1 MSVSTSTRPRVA
13 ATAVSPHLD
22 GAAVYD
28 CDGYRLG
35 FVEGTDP
42 RADRFT
48 LVQAGYVLG
57 LLAGTF
63 EVPGEWIGRCSPER
77 VDLTVPASALEEQA
91 EDPS

>member
-1 MSVSTSTRPRVA
+1 MNVSTSTRPHVA
-13 ATAVSPHLD
+13 ATVVSPRLE

-35 FVEGTDP
+35 FVDGTDP
-42 RADRFT
+42 RADRFS

-91 EDPS
+91 EESS

>member
-1 MSVSTSTRPRVA
+1 MSVSTSTRPYVA
-13 ATAVSPHLD
+13 ATVVSPRLE

-35 FVEGTDP
+35 FVDGTDP

-63 EVPGEWIGRCSPER
+63 EVPGEWIGRCSSER
-77 VDLTVPASALEEQA
+77 VDLTIPAGALEERAQ
-91 EDPS
+91 EST